1 MAALYKGLVW
11 VTIGLLLMVMLM
23 TFGSAHAGYRHLRA
37 AAEAAAWSG
46 QTVIHREAISTT
58 GNQGYFLAAPQ
69 QTSDPVA
76 AAQAQWQKS
85 VQQLHLSS
93 MFSNL
98 NETTTVQ
105 NNQVT
110 VTASGMFHVPWLDTA
125 SRALFGGQY
134 AVTFQVPMRV
144 SVTGSSQ

>member
-1 MAALYKGLVW
+1 MGEIYKGLVW
-11 VTIGLLLMVMLM
+11 VTIGLLLTVMLM
-23 TFGSAHAGYRHLRA
+23 TFGATHTAYRQLRS

-46 QTVIHREAISTT
+46 QTAIHHEPAATT
-58 GNQGYFLAAPQ
+58 GNQGYFLVTPK

-76 AAQAQWQKS
+76 AAQAQWQQS

-93 MFSNL
+93 MFSDL

-110 VTASGMFHVPWLDTA
+110 VTASGVFHVPWLDTA

>member
-11 VTIGLLLMVMLM
+11 VTIGLLLTVMLM
-23 TFGSAHAGYRHLRA
+23 TFGAAHAGYRQLRA

-46 QTVIHREAISTT
+46 QTAIHHEVAATT
-58 GNQGYFLAAPQ
+58 GNQGYFNVTTRQ
-69 QTSDPVA
+69 KSDPVA
-76 AAQAQWQKS
+76 AAQAQWEQT

-93 MFSNL
+93 MFSGL

-110 VTASGMFHVPWLDTA
+110 VTAIGVFHVPWLDTA
-125 SRALFGGQY
+125 SQALFGGQY

-144 SVTGSSQ
+144 VVTGASQ